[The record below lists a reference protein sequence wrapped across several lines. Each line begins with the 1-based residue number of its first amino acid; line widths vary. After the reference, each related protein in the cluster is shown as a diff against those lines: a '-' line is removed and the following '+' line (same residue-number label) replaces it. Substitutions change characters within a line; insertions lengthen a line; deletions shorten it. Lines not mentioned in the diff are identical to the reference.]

1 MTVVLIHDGFLSG
14 ALAGMLA
21 NRAPNVPT
29 QTPTGNAT
37 YVTAAAAFATAC
49 LTANASVP
57 GGAMADADH
66 VAIATMCFA
75 AGYAAMAGN
84 PLISATA
91 TDYTGLATE
100 AVAAAKQGEA
110 SMTS

>member
-1 MTVVLIHDGFLSG
+1 MAVVLIHDGFLSG

-21 NRAPNVPT
+21 TRAINLPS
-29 QTPTGNAT
+29 QTAAGNAT
-37 YVTAAAAFATAC
+37 YVTAAAAFATQAQV
-49 LTANASVP
+49 ANAALGVP
-57 GGAMADADH
+57 MADADH
-66 VAIATMCFA
+66 AAIATMCFA
-75 AGYAAMAGN
+75 AGYAAMAGS

-91 TDYTGLATE
+91 GDYAALATE